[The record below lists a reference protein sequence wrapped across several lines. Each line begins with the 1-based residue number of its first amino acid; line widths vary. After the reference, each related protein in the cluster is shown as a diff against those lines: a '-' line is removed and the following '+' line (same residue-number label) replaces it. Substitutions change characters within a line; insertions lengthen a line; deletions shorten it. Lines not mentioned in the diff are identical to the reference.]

1 LNLFGFPNAA
11 ALDNHNLNP
20 GFLDQ
25 RKAIEWV
32 YYNIEAFGGDPSK
45 MIIFGQSS
53 GSSTVGAYLYAWPDD
68 PLIAVENY
76 SLQYYR

>member
-1 LNLFGFPNAA
+1 LNLFGFPNAG
-11 ALDNHNLNP
+11 ALNDHNLNP

-32 YYNIEAFGGDPSK
+32 YHNIEAFGGDPSR

-53 GSSTVGAYLYAWPDD
+53 GSSAVGAYSYAWPDD
-68 PLIAVENY
+68 PLISGKSACN
-76 SLQYYR
+76 